1 MLLCC
6 IMLLLGRTSV
16 KLKESTHN
24 RIYVLKAVLNL
35 WENCT
40 DQNCF
45 LFERLIFYLLL
56 GSKYRIGQ
64 QTLCKLRGFFPSKT
78 SVGPCQWK
86 KKLKEKV
93 TMPRQLIATF
103 FVKLVKTQLYSTI
116 SQIIHNEQTH
126 YMPVSAVL
134 TFTILL
140 NFHYK
145 IY

>member
-1 MLLCC
+1 
-6 IMLLLGRTSV
+6 MLLLGRTSV

-93 TMPRQLIATF
+93 TMPRQ

-116 SQIIHNEQTH
+116 SQIIHNEQLTH